1 MKLNLLNSCV
11 VIVEGHAEGY
21 SQSAA
26 HRNEGTFN
34 KVEAR
39 NVAHAGRYNDNCR
52 NRGAG
57 TCNGGCKVHRQKH
70 EHRMQAR
77 MCRNS
82 RGKCR
87 KGKERSVAAAHNDG
101 AEYDNGNHYQH
112 HCHRAEAQGFAAFD
126 KAVDSAHGEQA
137 LCEGLACNNKGN
149 YVGHLHAEAI
159 EEGLDIGKY
168 FFCRRASVQIRSR
181 HR

>member
-1 MKLNLLNSCV
+1 M
-11 VIVEGHAEGY
+11 
-21 SQSAA
+21 
-26 HRNEGTFN
+26 
-34 KVEAR
+34 
-39 NVAHAGRYNDNCR
+39 
-52 NRGAG
+52 
-57 TCNGGCKVHRQKH
+57 HRQKH

-137 LCEGLACNNKGN
+137 LCEGLACNNK
-149 YVGHLHAEAI
+149 VITLAI
-159 EEGLDIGKY
+159 CMPRPSKKVWMIGKY
-168 FFCRRASVQIRSR
+168 FLRRASVQIRSR